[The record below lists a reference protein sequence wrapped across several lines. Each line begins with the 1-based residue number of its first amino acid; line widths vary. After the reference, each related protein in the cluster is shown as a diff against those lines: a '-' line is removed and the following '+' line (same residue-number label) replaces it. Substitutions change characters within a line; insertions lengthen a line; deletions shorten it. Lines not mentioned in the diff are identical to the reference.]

1 MSVDNGN
8 SYVNVSDESDES
20 QNILEQLKPEEGIQ
34 DKVVENVK
42 VYLKNSEDK
51 SGNTVTEVTN
61 LTDWL
66 HIDNEAPRAVIKDYD
81 TTKYS
86 DAFESLSFNMFKNE
100 IYTAEISV
108 SDTSGDS
115 VEGSGLHNT
124 TTQKYC
130 VYEMG
135 TDETALKL
143 DKDAVKSIIE
153 KVDSGQ
159 EQSWSKLE
167 FDKNGKDE
175 ITVGKAKDKEAAENN
190 YLILVKT
197 IDNTG
202 NEAVYASN
210 GIVVDVTSPNVECTF
225 HTTKDGG

>member
-1 MSVDNGN
+1 MNVKATQYYDEVYMSVDNGN

-86 DAFESLSFNMFKNE
+86 DAFESLSFNMFKTRYIRQKSAFRTLRE
-100 IYTAEISV
+100 I
-108 SDTSGDS
+108 
-115 VEGSGLHNT
+115 L
-124 TTQKYC
+124 
-130 VYEMG
+130 
-135 TDETALKL
+135 
-143 DKDAVKSIIE
+143 
-153 KVDSGQ
+153 
-159 EQSWSKLE
+159 
-167 FDKNGKDE
+167 
-175 ITVGKAKDKEAAENN
+175 
-190 YLILVKT
+190 
-197 IDNTG
+197 
-202 NEAVYASN
+202 
-210 GIVVDVTSPNVECTF
+210 
-225 HTTKDGG
+225 

>member
-1 MSVDNGN
+1 MTVTDHFFSLKDNFVFEEKDGKKENTQVNTTLTAKAVSYTHLVDNGN

-130 VYEMG
+130 VYEMRC
-135 TDETALKL
+135 
-143 DKDAVKSIIE
+143 V
-153 KVDSGQ
+153 
-159 EQSWSKLE
+159 
-167 FDKNGKDE
+167 
-175 ITVGKAKDKEAAENN
+175 
-190 YLILVKT
+190 
-197 IDNTG
+197 
-202 NEAVYASN
+202 
-210 GIVVDVTSPNVECTF
+210 
-225 HTTKDGG
+225 